1 LRAGD
6 DAAARLAEGRPAVEH
21 TQTYVQA
28 CHALGYQ
35 HPDLT
40 AHGSQVLDW
49 YDTETGLDLRVLDDD
64 SAELRGALNTIDE
77 ALWLQRAQITQI
89 AAAWTGSAAD
99 SATQFLQR
107 HCDAAAEVAAHVRAA
122 ADGYA
127 TLRDKLWQLI
137 DGKAAAAVAIDDR
150 RLGERPA
157 WLAAAHTVT
166 AGAGNRSA
174 EELVRQHVM
183 PYVDND
189 IRTDWLTAMRSAAA
203 SVAACYDAA
212 IDTLSVT
219 REVCFEIPGEL
230 GPSSPPIFDTPLDSN
245 PAAASVP
252 ATSAPADVVPT
263 VPAAAS
269 APVSPPPPPP
279 PATGTLDDV
288 PPVPPEL
295 AAPLGDAAG
304 LSGGAGD
311 LGGVGGLAGSIGGV
325 VGKIVDGIG
334 GLLGSL
340 AGGIAGPS
348 GSADPLLD
356 DPLDDDPLGDDDTGT
371 AEDDHPDD
379 TAADVAD
386 DTADAEPPVSDEN
399 NAADVPAENPS
410 ATSDPAD
417 EPTVQQITPPPE
429 AASPPPD
436 SPAAPAESQ
445 PDGPTP
451 CEIAED
457 QLPQAGQ

>member
-1 LRAGD
+1 MTERLD
-6 DAAARLAEGRPAVEH
+6 VAARLAEGRPAVEH

-64 SAELRGALNTIDE
+64 SAALRTALSTLDE
-77 ALWLQRAQITQI
+77 ALWQQRGQVTEI
-89 AAAWTGSAAD
+89 AAAWTGAGAE
-99 SATQFLQR
+99 SATRFLQR
-107 HCDAAAEVAAHVRAA
+107 HCDAAAEVAARVRAA

-127 TLRDKLWQLI
+127 ALRDKLWQLV
-137 DGKAAAAVAIDDR
+137 DGKAATAIAIDDR
-150 RLGERPA
+150 RVAERSA

-174 EELVRQHVM
+174 EELIRQHVM

-203 SVAACYDAA
+203 SVQSSYDAA
-212 IDTLSVT
+212 VDALSAS

-230 GPSSPPIFDTPLDSN
+230 GPGGPAVFDKPLDTN
-245 PAAASVP
+245 PPAATVP
-252 ATSAPADVVPT
+252 TTPAPPDIVPT

-269 APVSPPPPPP
+269 TPMSAPPPPP
-279 PATGTLDDV
+279 PAVSTLDDV
-288 PPVPPEL
+288 PAVPPEL
-295 AAPLGDAAG
+295 AAPLGEAAG
-304 LSGGAGD
+304 LSGDAGG
-311 LGGVGGLAGSIGGV
+311 LGSVGGLAGSIGGV

-334 GLLGSL
+334 SLLGSL
-340 AGGIAGPS
+340 ADGFSDPS

-356 DPLDDDPLGDDDTGT
+356 DPLDDHDPLGDDAADT
-371 AEDDHPDD
+371 ADDDHPDS
-379 TAADVAD
+379 TAADMAD
-386 DTADAEPPVSDEN
+386 DTADADSPVSDEN
-399 NAADVPAENPS
+399 AAAEAPAENPS
-410 ATSDPAD
+410 ATGDPVD
-417 EPTVQQITPPPE
+417 EPVAQQITPPPD
-429 AASPPPD
+429 AAPPPPD
-436 SPAAPAESQ
+436 SAAPAEPQ
-445 PDGPTP
+445 PDGSTP

>member
-1 LRAGD
+1 LAERFD
-6 DAAARLAEGRPAVEH
+6 VTARLAEGRPAVEH

-40 AHGSQVLDW
+40 AHGSQILDR

-64 SAELRGALNTIDE
+64 STTLRRALNTIDE
-77 ALWLQRAQITQI
+77 ALWRQRAQIADI
-89 AAAWTGSAAD
+89 AAAWSGAGAE
-99 SATQFLQR
+99 SATRFLQR
-107 HCDAAAEVAAHVRAA
+107 HCDAAVQVAERVRAA

-127 TLRDKLWQLI
+127 ALRDKLWQLV
-137 DGKAAAAVAIDDR
+137 DGKATTAIAIDDR
-150 RLGERPA
+150 RVAERSA

-174 EELVRQHVM
+174 EELVRQHVT

-203 SVAACYDAA
+203 SAEACYDAA
-212 IDTLSVT
+212 VDALSPT

-230 GPSSPPIFDTPLDSN
+230 GPSVPAVFDKPVDSN
-245 PAAASVP
+245 PAAVTVPTTSVP
-252 ATSAPADVVPT
+252 PET
-263 VPAAAS
+263 VPAAA
-269 APVSPPPPPP
+269 ATPTPAPPPPP
-279 PATGTLDDV
+279 PAAGTLDDV
-288 PPVPPEL
+288 PAVPPEL
-295 AAPLGDAAG
+295 TAPLGDAAG

-311 LGGVGGLAGSIGGV
+311 LGSIGGLAGSIGSV

-340 AGGIAGPS
+340 ADGISGPS

-356 DPLDDDPLGDDDTGT
+356 DPLDDDPLGDDD
-371 AEDDHPDD
+371 AEIVDDDHPDG
-379 TAADVAD
+379 TATDVAD
-386 DTADAEPPVSDEN
+386 DTTKVDPPATDETTATEEPP
-399 NAADVPAENPS
+399 ENPS
-410 ATSDPAD
+410 ATNDPAD
-417 EPTVQQITPPPE
+417 QPVAQPIPSPPDDAP
-429 AASPPPD
+429 PPPD
-436 SPAAPAESQ
+436 SPPAPAEPQHEGS
-445 PDGPTP
+445 TP